1 MPPLFPSLR
10 RGKTKMFRSVQ
21 MVKCKV
27 QYQNVEAE
35 HSRVGQPAHEWI
47 SNELHKRL
55 GGEHYSNLQILLHQ
69 LLVLPRTHITDENHL
84 ARRPSSMAPPVQRGE
99 RGGGGGGGGG
109 RQLRRVE
116 VSDGEG
122 APVALLHPRH
132 QRHSGH
138 GGGHGLKEGGY
149 GYNTL

>member
-1 MPPLFPSLR
+1 MMPPLFPSLR

-27 QYQNVEAE
+27 QNQNVKGE

-69 LLVLPRTHITDENHL
+69 LLVLPRTHITDENH
-84 ARRPSSMAPPVQRGE
+84 
-99 RGGGGGGGGG
+99 
-109 RQLRRVE
+109 
-116 VSDGEG
+116 
-122 APVALLHPRH
+122 
-132 QRHSGH
+132 
-138 GGGHGLKEGGY
+138 
-149 GYNTL
+149 

>member
-1 MPPLFPSLR
+1 MMPPLFPSLR

-27 QYQNVEAE
+27 QYQNVKAE

-69 LLVLPRTHITDENHL
+69 LLVLPRTHITDENH
-84 ARRPSSMAPPVQRGE
+84 
-99 RGGGGGGGGG
+99 
-109 RQLRRVE
+109 
-116 VSDGEG
+116 
-122 APVALLHPRH
+122 
-132 QRHSGH
+132 
-138 GGGHGLKEGGY
+138 
-149 GYNTL
+149 